1 MPAAGSIVR
10 EAVAPSV
17 TVPAPS
23 DTPTPRAIEERS
35 LGEGV
40 RLRLHPPV
48 GGSPGLYEVQ
58 EPPLTPEDRRLLE
71 RIRSALPLVLPAAEG
86 PIPFDE
92 RPDRLRRA
100 ALGYLQR
107 REPGL
112 DEARRDRLLYY
123 LLRDA
128 AGFGPIDPLLADP
141 EIEDIFVD
149 APDVPIYV
157 FHRHF
162 ESLPTNLKVDDE
174 ASLNRLL
181 LRLAQRCGRALAVRT
196 PMLDGT
202 TPEGHRI
209 HLTFRREVSSRG
221 PTLSLRRAAP
231 QPFSPRD
238 LIRQGTASP
247 ELAAYLWL
255 AADTGEP
262 LLVAGGTGA
271 GKTST
276 LNAVAHFFPATDR
289 IVSIEDARELRLPQE
304 RWLPLVTRPGYGDD
318 RPDGRRSGEV
328 DLHDL
333 VRFALRERPD
343 RIVVGEIRGRESYA
357 LFQAAAT
364 GHPTYTTAHADSWA
378 SLVHRLEQPPIGVPR
393 ALLAAL
399 SVVTVQVAVQRPGG
413 VVRRIREV
421 AELDGID
428 PESGELLSRRVFAWD
443 PSTDRIDFH
452 PPSLV
457 LERFAAQRGLSGS
470 EALAELDRRA
480 TQLQKWSEGEP
491 TPEGAFPNP
500 DRRPPGRCGPSDPA
514 TSPQGVP

>member
-1 MPAAGSIVR
+1 MPAALSIPR
-10 EAVAPSV
+10 E
-17 TVPAPS
+17 TVPG
-23 DTPTPRAIEERS
+23 PRAAADPPEEGAPRTVEERE
-35 LGEGV
+35 LGKGV
-40 RLRLHPPV
+40 RLRLHPPAR
-48 GGSPGLYEVQ
+48 GILGLYEVE
-58 EPPLTPEDRRLLE
+58 EPPLSPEDRRRLE
-71 RIRSALPLVLPAAEG
+71 RVRSALPLVLPAAEG
-86 PIPFDE
+86 AIPLDE
-92 RPDRLRRA
+92 RPERLRRA
-100 ALGYLQR
+100 AAAYLRR
-107 REPGL
+107 REPEL
-112 DEARRDRLLYY
+112 DAERLERLLYY
-123 LLRDA
+123 LVRDA
-128 AGFGPIDPLLADP
+128 VGYGPIDPLLADP

-149 APDVPIYV
+149 GAGIPVYV

-162 ESLPTNLKVDDE
+162 ESLPTNLRLEDE

-181 LRLAQRCGRALAVRT
+181 LRLSQRCGRALAVRT

-231 QPFSPRD
+231 HPFSPTD

-255 AADTGEP
+255 AADAGEP

-276 LNAVAHFFPATDR
+276 LNAVAHFFPRTDR
-289 IVSIEDARELRLPQE
+289 IVSIEDARELQLPQK
-304 RWLPLVTRPGYGDD
+304 RWLPLVPRPGYGEVL
-318 RPDGRRSGEV
+318 PDGRRSGEI

-364 GHPTYTTAHADSWA
+364 GHPTYTTAHADSFA
-378 SLVHRLEQPPIGVPR
+378 SLVHRLEQPPIGIPR

-399 SVVTVQVAVQRPGG
+399 SVVTVQVAVRRPGG

-428 PESGELLSRRVFAWD
+428 PDSGELLSRRVFTWD
-443 PSTDRIDFH
+443 PLADRIEFH
-452 PPSLV
+452 PPSLIV
-457 LERFAAQRGLSGS
+457 DRFAAQRNLTGP

-480 TQLQKWSEGEP
+480 AELRRRSEGVGSPGEP
-491 TPEGAFPNP
+491 PRDGGDGPPRPGARALGAP
-500 DRRPPGRCGPSDPA
+500 
-514 TSPQGVP
+514 

>member
-1 MPAAGSIVR
+1 MPAVGSMLPG
-10 EAVAPSV
+10 AVAPPP
-17 TVPAPS
+17 PAPAPVGEAPF
-23 DTPTPRAIEERS
+23 PTIEERA
-35 LGEGV
+35 LGKAV
-40 RLRLHPPV
+40 RLRLHPPAR
-48 GGSPGLYEVQ
+48 GSPGLYEVL
-58 EPPLTPEDRRLLE
+58 EPPLAPDDRRLLE
-71 RIRSALPLVLPAAEG
+71 RIRSALPQVLPGADG
-86 PIPFDE
+86 PVPLAE
-92 RPDRLRRA
+92 RPDRLREA
-100 ALGYLQR
+100 AVRYLEW

-112 DEARRDRLLYY
+112 TGERLERLLYY

-128 AGFGPIDPLLADP
+128 AGYGPIDPLLRDP

-149 APDVPIYV
+149 GVGIPVYV

-162 ESLPTNLKVDDE
+162 ESLPTNLRFDDE
-174 ASLNRLL
+174 AALNNLIV
-181 LRLAQRCGRALAVRT
+181 RLAQRCGRALAVRT

-221 PTLSLRRAAP
+221 PSLSLRRATVA
-231 QPFSPRD
+231 PFSPRD
-238 LIRQGTASP
+238 LIREGTASP

-255 AADTGEP
+255 AADAGEP

-276 LNAVAHFFPATDR
+276 LNALAHFFPATDR

-304 RWLPLVTRPGYGDD
+304 RWLPLVTRPGYGEP
-318 RPDGRRSGEV
+318 RPDGKRSGEI

-399 SVVTVQVAVQRPGG
+399 SVVAVQVQVRRPDG

-421 AELDGID
+421 TELDGID
-428 PESGELLSRRVFAWD
+428 PESGELLSRRVFAWN
-443 PSTDRIDFH
+443 PPTDRIEFH
-452 PPSLV
+452 PPSRI
-457 LERFAAQRGLSGS
+457 LERFAAQRGISES
-470 EALAELDRRA
+470 EALDELDRRA
-480 TQLQKWSEGEP
+480 ARLRPWTGD
-491 TPEGAFPNP
+491 GGG
-500 DRRPPGRCGPSDPA
+500 PPGALPGDLAGPTGTDPDSDLRSA
-514 TSPQGVP
+514 GLGGR